1 MSENLINQITL
12 NCLLN
17 NNMLNKYLINQKVKK
32 LNDEDINNYRN
43 KIFELFKNIIYNN
56 LKEEDI
62 NSDIKYAY
70 DNFISTSINYFK
82 ITDNVYY
89 NADNNIDNNDKY
101 LFRDLKLEYE
111 HIFNDDDDVCVKCQD
126 DELFDIN
133 THDFD
138 VNIDINS
145 SDINSSD
152 INNNNN
158 SQTRSII
165 INTQSVDKYVNISN
179 NKPKTINTENINTKT
194 KISQPKK
201 KGNKKNNIGNLYED
215 CNEKEH
221 YK

>member
-32 LNDEDINNYRN
+32 LNDEDINKYRN
-43 KIFELFKNIIYNN
+43 KIYELFKNIIYNN

-82 ITDNVYY
+82 ITDNAYG
-89 NADNNIDNNDKY
+89 NADDNDKY
-101 LFRDLKLEYE
+101 LFRDIKPEYNN
-111 HIFNDDDDVCVKCQD
+111 IFNDDDDVCVKCQD

-145 SDINSSD
+145 SDINNFD
-152 INNNNN
+152 INNNDN

-165 INTQSVDKYVNISN
+165 INTQPVDKYVNISN
-179 NKPKTINTENINTKT
+179 IKPKYKTINTENKNTKT
-194 KISQPKK
+194 KISELKK
-201 KGNKKNNIGNLYED
+201 RGKKKNNIGNLYED